1 MIFFSDLNFF
11 IILLIV
17 IFPIS
22 IVNYK
27 VNSKYLF
34 LLVNLIFIHLLFK
47 NNKIIYISFILFL
60 LYEYILIRLTI
71 FSNELYKHFVFLA
84 ILPLILNK
92 FLFVKNIHFGF
103 IGISYITFKI
113 VEIIIEIRDG
123 IIKEINIVDYMSY
136 LLFFPTFIS
145 GPIDRYRRFKEDVS
159 NKISRNDYL
168 EFLGTGIDKFLT
180 GAFYKFIIA
189 SFFFKYMEIISEKP
203 VTIISTIGY
212 SYLYGFYLFFDFAGY
227 SLMAVGV
234 AYLFK
239 IKVADN
245 FNKPFLSTDISDFWN
260 RWHITLSF
268 WFRDFIFKRLTYN
281 WIQKDKFEN
290 NLVRAVNA
298 FLINMF
304 IMGIWHG
311 VNWSYILYGIY
322 HGVLL
327 SANEVYQKR
336 SKFYKKHKK
345 NKYYKIIS
353 WLITLNLVMFGFLI
367 FSERFILLGKMLV
380 EKYF

>member
-1 MIFFSDLNFF
+1 MTFFSDLNFF
-11 IILLIV
+11 IVLAIV

-22 IVNYK
+22 IINYK
-27 VNSKYLF
+27 INSKYLF

-60 LYEYILIRLTI
+60 IYEYILIRLTI
-71 FSNELYKHFVFLA
+71 FSSELYKHFIFLA
-84 ILPLILNK
+84 VLPLILNK
-92 FLFVKNIHFGF
+92 FLFIKDIHFGF

-123 IIKEINIVDYMSY
+123 LIKEINVADYMSY

-145 GPIDRYRRFKEDVS
+145 GPIDRYRRFKKDVD
-159 NKISRNDYL
+159 NKISKDDYL
-168 EFLGTGIDKFLT
+168 EFFGTGIDKFLT

-189 SFFFKYMEIISEKP
+189 SFFFKYMEIISEKSI
-203 VTIISTIGY
+203 TIISTIGY
-212 SYLYGFYLFFDFAGY
+212 SYFYGFYLFFDFAGY

-268 WFRDFIFKRLTYN
+268 WFRDFIFKRLTYS

-311 VNWSYILYGIY
+311 LNWSYILYGIY

-327 SANEVYQKR
+327 SANEVYQKK
-336 SKFYKKHKK
+336 SKFYKKYKK
-345 NKYYKIIS
+345 NKYYKFVS
-353 WLITLNLVMFGFLI
+353 WLITLNLIMFGFLI
-367 FSERFILLGKMLV
+367 FSERFILLGKMII

>member
-1 MIFFSDLNFF
+1 M
-11 IILLIV
+11 
-17 IFPIS
+17 
-22 IVNYK
+22 
-27 VNSKYLF
+27 
-34 LLVNLIFIHLLFK
+34 
-47 NNKIIYISFILFL
+47 
-60 LYEYILIRLTI
+60 IRLTI
-71 FSNELYKHFVFLA
+71 FSSELYKHFIFLA
-84 ILPLILNK
+84 VLPLILNK
-92 FLFVKNIHFGF
+92 FLFIKDIHFGF

-123 IIKEINIVDYMSY
+123 LIKEINVADYMSY

-145 GPIDRYRRFKEDVS
+145 GPIDRYRRFKEDVD
-159 NKISRNDYL
+159 NKISKDDYL
-168 EFLGTGIDKFLT
+168 EFFGTGIDKFLT

-189 SFFFKYMEIISEKP
+189 SFFFKYMEIISEKSI
-203 VTIISTIGY
+203 TIISTIGY
-212 SYLYGFYLFFDFAGY
+212 SYFYGFYLFFDFAGY

-268 WFRDFIFKRLTYN
+268 WFRDFIFKRLTYS

-311 VNWSYILYGIY
+311 LNWSYILYGIY

-327 SANEVYQKR
+327 SANEVYQKK
-336 SKFYKKHKK
+336 SKSYKKYKK
-345 NKYYKIIS
+345 NRYYKFVS
-353 WLITLNLVMFGFLI
+353 WLITLNLIMFGFLI
-367 FSERFILLGKMLV
+367 FSERFILLGKMII

>member
-1 MIFFSDLNFF
+1 M
-11 IILLIV
+11 
-17 IFPIS
+17 
-22 IVNYK
+22 
-27 VNSKYLF
+27 
-34 LLVNLIFIHLLFK
+34 
-47 NNKIIYISFILFL
+47 

-123 IIKEINIVDYMSY
+123 LIKEINIVDYMSY

-203 VTIISTIGY
+203 VTIISTIAY

-345 NKYYKIIS
+345 NKYYKFIS

-367 FSERFILLGKMLV
+367 FSERFVLLGKILV